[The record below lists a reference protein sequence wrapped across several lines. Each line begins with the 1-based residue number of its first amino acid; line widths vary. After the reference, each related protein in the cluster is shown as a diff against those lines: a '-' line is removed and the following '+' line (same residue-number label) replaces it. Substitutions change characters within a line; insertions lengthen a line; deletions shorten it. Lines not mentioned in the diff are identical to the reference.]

1 MLPMACYKERSI
13 MNSRYSVY
21 RDSLVVHLDK
31 ELDHHQAEII
41 RNDTKEYIEYCQI
54 KNIIFDFCNT
64 TFMDSSGIGLII
76 GRYKVLSE
84 TGGRVYAVEV
94 NESVKRIFRMSGL
107 FKIVEVFDNLD
118 ELICMQRI

>member
-1 MLPMACYKERSI
+1 MACYKERSI

-64 TFMDSSGIGLII
+64 TFMDSSGIGLIM

>member
-1 MLPMACYKERSI
+1 MACYKERSI

-64 TFMDSSGIGLII
+64 TFMDSSGIGLIM

-84 TGGRVYAVEV
+84 NGGRVYAVEV

>member
-1 MLPMACYKERSI
+1 MACYKERSI

-64 TFMDSSGIGLII
+64 TFMDSSGIGLIM

-84 TGGRVYAVEV
+84 NGGRVYAVEV
-94 NESVKRIFRMSGL
+94 NERVKRIFRMSGL

>member
-1 MLPMACYKERSI
+1 

-21 RDSLVVHLDK
+21 KDSLVVHLDK

-64 TFMDSSGIGLII
+64 TFMDSSGIGLIM

>member
-1 MLPMACYKERSI
+1 MGVKLSIENKVMTAFIEGDIDHHTAKEIREI
-13 MNSRYSVY
+13 IDANIGRYSPKLLY
-21 RDSLVVHLDK
+21 LD
-31 ELDHHQAEII
+31 
-41 RNDTKEYIEYCQI
+41 
-54 KNIIFDFCNT
+54 FSGVP
-64 TFMDSSGIGLII
+64 FMDSSGIGLIM